1 MGAGKMKDN
10 YDKNERDR
18 TTVSRKM
25 VSSWI
30 I

>member
-1 MGAGKMKDN
+1 
-10 YDKNERDR
+10 
-18 TTVSRKM
+18 M